1 VPGTKCYIKE
11 EYKKMKKIK
20 KVVLAYSGGLDTSV
34 AIKWLKENY
43 CEEVITVVVNVGQQK
58 DLEFIKEKAYKIGAV
73 KSYIFDAKEE
83 FAKKYV
89 LPGLQAGA
97 IYESSYPLATA
108 YSRPLISKI
117 LVEIAEKEQAEAI
130 AHGCTGKGND
140 QVRFEVSIAALNLKL
155 QVIAPAREW
164 GLTREEEIEYAK
176 KHQIPVP
183 VDVNNP
189 YSVDQNLWGRS
200 IECGVLENP
209 WVEPPEEVYEWTVSP
224 EKAPDKPTYL
234 EIYFEKG
241 VPKSLDGEK
250 LSLVNLIL
258 KLNEIGGKNGIG
270 RVDMVENR
278 LVGIKSREIYE
289 CPAATILLKTHQAL
303 EGLVSPRELS
313 HFKQLISQKYDELTY
328 YGLWYSPLRY
338 ALDGFVKVI
347 QEKVTGTIKVKLF
360 KGNCVVVGRKSKNSL
375 YDFNLATYDQGDT
388 FNQDFAK
395 GFIELWGLPT
405 KVYSS
410 VNRESK

>member
-1 VPGTKCYIKE
+1 MPGTKCYIKE

-313 HFKQLISQKYDELTY
+313 HFKQLISQKYAELTY

-410 VNRESK
+410 VNRRKK

>member
-1 VPGTKCYIKE
+1 M
-11 EYKKMKKIK
+11 KKMK

-43 CEEVITVVVNVGQQK
+43 CEEVVAVAVDIGQQK
-58 DLEFIKEKAYKIGAV
+58 DLEFIKEKAYKIGAS
-73 KSYIFDAKEE
+73 KSYVIDAKDE
-83 FAKKYV
+83 FVKEYV

-97 IYESSYPLATA
+97 VYEKEYPLATA

-117 LVEIAEKEQAEAI
+117 LVEFAEKEHAESI

-140 QVRFEVSIAALNLKL
+140 QVRFEVSIAALNPKL

-164 GLTREEEIEYAK
+164 GLTRKEEIEYAK

-183 VDVNNP
+183 VDVDNP

-200 IECGVLENP
+200 IECGILEDP
-209 WVEPPEEVYEWTVSP
+209 WVEPPEEVYEWTVSL
-224 EKAPDKPTYL
+224 EKAPHKPTYL

-241 VPKSLDGEK
+241 VPQSINSKKFSPVD
-250 LSLVNLIL
+250 LIL
-258 KLNEIGGKNGIG
+258 QLNKIGGENGVG

-289 CPAATILLKTHQAL
+289 CPAATILLKTHQTL
-303 EGLVSPRELS
+303 EGLVCPRELS
-313 HFKQLISQKYDELTY
+313 HFKQLISQKYAELTY
-328 YGLWYSPLRY
+328 YGLWYSPLRN
-338 ALDGFVKVI
+338 ALDGFIKVI
-347 QEKVTGTIKVKLF
+347 QEKVTGTIKVRLF
-360 KGNCVVVGRKSKNSL
+360 KGNCVIVGRKSDNSL
-375 YDFNLATYDQGDT
+375 YDFNLATYNQGDT

-405 KVYSS
+405 KIYSS
-410 VNRESK
+410 VNKKSK

>member
-1 VPGTKCYIKE
+1 M
-11 EYKKMKKIK
+11 KKMK

-43 CEEVITVVVNVGQQK
+43 CEEVIAVAVDVGQNS
-58 DLEFIKEKAYKIGAV
+58 DLEYVKEKALKIGAS
-73 KSYIFDAKEE
+73 KSYVIDAKEE
-83 FAKKYV
+83 FAKEYV
-89 LPGLQAGA
+89 LLGLQAGA
-97 IYESSYPLATA
+97 VYESNYPLATA

-117 LVEIAEKEQAEAI
+117 MVEIAEKEQAEAI
-130 AHGCTGKGND
+130 VHGCTGKGND
-140 QVRFEVSIAALNLKL
+140 QVRFEVSIAALNPNL

-164 GLTREEEIEYAK
+164 GFTREEEIEYAK
-176 KHQIPVP
+176 KYNIPVP

-200 IECGVLENP
+200 TECGVLEDP
-209 WVEPPEEVYEWTVSP
+209 WVEPPEEGVYDWTVSQ
-224 EKAPDKPTYL
+224 EKAPDEPTYL

-241 VPKSLDGEK
+241 VPQSINGEK
-250 LSLVNLIL
+250 MSLVNLIL
-258 KLNEIGGKNGIG
+258 SLNKIGGENGVG

-289 CPAATILLKTHQAL
+289 CPGATILLKAYQSL
-303 EGLVSPRELS
+303 EGLVYPRELS
-313 HFKQLISQKYDELTY
+313 HFKQVVSQKYSELTY
-328 YGLWYSPLRY
+328 YGLWFSALKE

-347 QEKVTGTIKVKLF
+347 KDKVTGTIKIKLF
-360 KGNCVVVGRKSKNSL
+360 KGNCVIVGRKSKNSL
-375 YDFNLATYDQGDT
+375 YDFNLATYAQGDT

-410 VNRESK
+410 VSRKCSDK

>member
-1 VPGTKCYIKE
+1 
-11 EYKKMKKIK
+11 M
-20 KVVLAYSGGLDTSV
+20 D
-34 AIKWLKENY
+34 
-43 CEEVITVVVNVGQQK
+43 
-58 DLEFIKEKAYKIGAV
+58 
-73 KSYIFDAKEE
+73 
-83 FAKKYV
+83 FAKRE
-89 LPGLQAGA
+89 G
-97 IYESSYPLATA
+97 
-108 YSRPLISKI
+108 
-117 LVEIAEKEQAEAI
+117 AEAI
-130 AHGCTGKGND
+130 VHGCTGKGND
-140 QVRFEVSIAALNLKL
+140 QVRFEVSIAALNPKL

-176 KHQIPVP
+176 KYQIPIP

-200 IECGVLENP
+200 IECGVLEDP
-209 WVEPPEEVYEWTVSP
+209 RVEPPEEVYEWTVSP
-224 EKAPDKPTYL
+224 EKSPDQPTYL

-241 VPKSLDGEK
+241 VPQSIDGEK
-250 LSLVNLIL
+250 LSLVDLIL
-258 KLNEIGGKNGIG
+258 KLNKIGGKNGVG

-289 CPAATILLKTHQAL
+289 CPGATILLKAHQAL
-303 EGLVSPRELS
+303 EGLVCPRELS
-313 HFKQLISQKYDELTY
+313 HFKQLISQKYAELTY
-328 YGLWYSPLRY
+328 YGLWYSPLRD

-375 YDFNLATYDQGDT
+375 YDFNLATYDRGDT

-395 GFIELWGLPT
+395 GFIELFGLPT

-410 VNRESK
+410 INRRKR

>member
-1 VPGTKCYIKE
+1 
-11 EYKKMKKIK
+11 MKKIK

-34 AIKWLKENY
+34 AIKWLMDNY
-43 CEEVITVVVNVGQQK
+43 CEEVITVAVDVGQGEN
-58 DLEFIKEKAYKIGAV
+58 LEYIKEKALKVGAS
-73 KSYIFDAKEE
+73 KSYIVDAKEE
-83 FAKKYV
+83 FMKEYV

-97 IYESSYPLATA
+97 IYESNYPLATA

-117 LVEIAEKEQAEAI
+117 LVKYAEEEQANAI

-140 QVRFEVSIAALNLKL
+140 QVRFEVSIAALNPKL

-164 GLTREEEIEYAK
+164 GFTREEEIEYAK
-176 KHQIPVP
+176 KNNIPIPV
-183 VDVNNP
+183 DLKNP

-209 WVEPPEEVYEWTVSP
+209 WIEPPKEGVYEWTVSS
-224 EKAPDKPTYL
+224 ENAPDESTYL

-241 VPKSLDGEK
+241 VPQSINGEEM
-250 LSLVNLIL
+250 SLVNIIL
-258 KLNEIGGKNGIG
+258 NLNKIGGENGVG

-289 CPAATILLKTHQAL
+289 CPGATILLKAHQAL
-303 EGLVSPRELS
+303 ESLVSPRELS
-313 HFKQLISQKYDELTY
+313 HFKQTISQKYAELTY
-328 YGLWYSPLRY
+328 YGLWYSPLRE

-347 QEKVTGTIKVKLF
+347 QNKINGTVKVKLF
-360 KGNCVVVGRKSKNSL
+360 KGNCIVVGRKSENSL
-375 YDFNLATYDQGDT
+375 YDFKLATYDQGDT
-388 FNQDFAK
+388 FNQNFAK
-395 GFIELWGLPT
+395 GFIELFGLPT

-410 VNRESK
+410 VNRKRSDK

>member
-1 VPGTKCYIKE
+1 M
-11 EYKKMKKIK
+11 KKMK

-43 CEEVITVVVNVGQQK
+43 CEEIIAVTIDVGQK
-58 DLEFIKEKAYKIGAV
+58 NDLEYIKEKAIKIGAV
-73 KSYIFDAKEE
+73 KSYVIDAKEE

-97 IYESSYPLATA
+97 IYESNYPLATA
-108 YSRPLISKI
+108 YSRPLIAKI
-117 LVEIAEKEQAEAI
+117 LVEVAEKEKAEAI
-130 AHGCTGKGND
+130 VHGCTGKGND
-140 QVRFEVSIAALNLKL
+140 QVRFEVSIAALNPQL

-164 GLTREEEIEYAK
+164 GFTREEEIEYAK
-176 KHQIPVP
+176 KNQIPVP
-183 VDVNNP
+183 VGINNP

-200 IECGVLENP
+200 IECGVLEDP
-209 WVEPPEEVYEWTVSP
+209 WKEPPEEVYKWTVNL
-224 EKAPDKPTYL
+224 ENTPDQPIYL
-234 EIYFEKG
+234 EVYFEKG
-241 VPKSLDGEK
+241 VPQSINGEK
-250 LSLVNLIL
+250 LSLVDLII
-258 KLNEIGGKNGIG
+258 KLNEIGGKNGVG

-303 EGLVSPRELS
+303 EGLVFPRELS
-313 HFKQLISQKYDELTY
+313 HFKPIISKKYAELTY
-328 YGLWYSPLRY
+328 YGLWYSPLRE

-347 QEKVTGTIKVKLF
+347 QEKVTGTIRVKLF
-360 KGNCVVVGRKSKNSL
+360 KGNCIVVGRKSENSL
-375 YDFNLATYDQGDT
+375 YDFNLATYNQGDT

-410 VNRESK
+410 VNKKSK

>member
-1 VPGTKCYIKE
+1 M
-11 EYKKMKKIK
+11 KKMK

-43 CEEVITVVVNVGQQK
+43 CEEVVAVAVDVGQQK
-58 DLEFIKEKAYKIGAV
+58 DLEFIKEKAYKIGAS
-73 KSYIFDAKEE
+73 KSYVIDAKDE
-83 FAKKYV
+83 FVKEYV

-97 IYESSYPLATA
+97 VYEKEYPLATA

-117 LVEIAEKEQAEAI
+117 MVEIAEKEHAEAI

-140 QVRFEVSIAALNLKL
+140 QVRFEVSIAALNPKL

-164 GLTREEEIEYAK
+164 GLTRKEEIEYAK

-183 VDVNNP
+183 VDVDNP

-200 IECGVLENP
+200 IECGILEDP

-224 EKAPDKPTYL
+224 EKAPHKSTYL

-241 VPKSLDGEK
+241 VPQSINGKKFSPVD
-250 LSLVNLIL
+250 LIL
-258 KLNEIGGKNGIG
+258 QLNKIGGENGVG

-289 CPAATILLKTHQAL
+289 CPGATVLLKTHQTL
-303 EGLVSPRELS
+303 EGLVCPRELS
-313 HFKQLISQKYDELTY
+313 HFKQLISQKYAELTY
-328 YGLWYSPLRY
+328 YGLWYSPLRN
-338 ALDGFVKVI
+338 ALDGFIKVI
-347 QEKVTGTIKVKLF
+347 QEKVAGTIKVKLF
-360 KGNCVVVGRKSKNSL
+360 KGNCVVVGRKSDNSL
-375 YDFNLATYDQGDT
+375 YDFNLATYNQGDT

-405 KVYSS
+405 KIYSS
-410 VNRESK
+410 VNKKSK

>member
-1 VPGTKCYIKE
+1 M
-11 EYKKMKKIK
+11 KKMK

-43 CEEVITVVVNVGQQK
+43 CEEVAAVAVDVGQQK
-58 DLEFIKEKAYKIGAV
+58 DLEFIKEKAYKIGAS
-73 KSYIFDAKEE
+73 KSYVIDAKDE
-83 FAKKYV
+83 FVKEYV

-97 IYESSYPLATA
+97 VYEKEYPLGTA

-117 LVEIAEKEQAEAI
+117 LVEFGEKEHAEAI

-140 QVRFEVSIAALNLKL
+140 QVRFEVSIAALNPKL

-164 GLTREEEIEYAK
+164 GLTRKEEIEYAK

-183 VDVNNP
+183 VDVDNP

-200 IECGVLENP
+200 IECGILEDP
-209 WVEPPEEVYEWTVSP
+209 WIEPPEEVYEWTVSP
-224 EKAPDKPTYL
+224 EKAPHKPTYL

-241 VPKSLDGEK
+241 VPQSINGKKFSPVD
-250 LSLVNLIL
+250 LIL
-258 KLNEIGGKNGIG
+258 QLNKIGGENGVG

-289 CPAATILLKTHQAL
+289 CPAATILLKTHQTL
-303 EGLVSPRELS
+303 EGLVCPRELS
-313 HFKQLISQKYDELTY
+313 HFKQLISQKYAELTY
-328 YGLWYSPLRY
+328 YGLWYSPLRN
-338 ALDGFVKVI
+338 ALDGFIKTI

-360 KGNCVVVGRKSKNSL
+360 KGNCVVVGRKSDNSL
-375 YDFNLATYDQGDT
+375 YDFNLATYNQGDT

-405 KVYSS
+405 KIYSS
-410 VNRESK
+410 VVLSKVI